1 MHTQGLAWGYPAQM
15 LCKDTWPLHPHSP
28 MEGLCWPSLFFL
40 CAGLWALAQSTH
52 LDLEPLWP
60 SLPHP
65 VHRHQLGPCH
75 VPKSTFR
82 YQCCSNGG
90 DTLLIP
96 RQLIS
101 GRGTDVETAPRGYNQ
116 STCQQLPAPPVHL
129 LCLTRL
135 CHFLVLGSP
144 IATRVLVYPSLKW
157 GYSRFTSHC

>member
-1 MHTQGLAWGYPAQM
+1 MHTRGWHGAALHRCSARTHGPCTHTHQWGV
-15 LCKDTWPLHPHSP
+15 
-28 MEGLCWPSLFFL
+28 CWPSLFFL
-40 CAGLWALAQSTH
+40 CAGLWALVQSTH
-52 LDLEPLWP
+52 LDLEP

-65 VHRHQLGPCH
+65 VHRHRLGPCR

-82 YQCCSNGG
+82 YQSRGNGR

-101 GRGTDVETAPRGYNQ
+101 GRGTDVETAPRGYHQN
-116 STCQQLPAPPVHL
+116 TCQQLPAPPVHL

-144 IATRVLVYPSLKW
+144 ITTRVLVYPSLKW